1 MKQAIN
7 RHSHSWLR
15 NILMIFAV
23 ALTEGCDAHL
33 KFGILEGNMFK
44 IHLYQHINLLKS
56 NICIY
61 VFYKQT

>member
-1 MKQAIN
+1 MKQSIN

-15 NILMIFAV
+15 NILMIFAAV

-33 KFGILEGNMFK
+33 KFNILEGNMFK

-56 NICIY
+56 NIHTY
-61 VFYKQT
+61 MFL